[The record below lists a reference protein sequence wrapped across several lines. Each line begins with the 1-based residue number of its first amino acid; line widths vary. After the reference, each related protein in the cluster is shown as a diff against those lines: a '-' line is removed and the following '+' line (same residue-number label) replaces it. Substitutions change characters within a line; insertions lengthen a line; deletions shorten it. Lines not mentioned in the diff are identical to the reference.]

1 MPFCPEC
8 KYEYR
13 EGITTCP
20 DCNVALVSSLSTQAE
35 PTVAET
41 NEQIVSVY
49 STDSQIEAEL
59 VKGMLETSGIKVFDQ
74 PDMSFYGNF
83 ANTLANL
90 QIYVLESDAAQ
101 ATRLIQESSQ
111 SADNQ
116 PAEQQDTITKLKRMF
131 FGVSRR
137 A

>member
-8 KYEYR
+8 EYEYR

-90 QIYVLESDAAQ
+90 QIYVLESDAAM
-101 ATRLIQESSQ
+101 ATRLIQESQ
-111 SADNQ
+111 SADNT
-116 PAEQQDTITKLKRMF
+116 PVKQQDTITKLKRMF